1 MEILTSRLPSGGY
14 GYDFPSVT
22 INPMTFIQ
30 VCEYIENVPTDP
42 LDKYL
47 YDIQNLIKED
57 NRILNCYVM
66 DLDFLIFYKKI
77 CTVSE
82 DLNYEI
88 SIKCPI
94 CGRELHKKINV
105 EKDIKF
111 KKIDEKV
118 MNGAVIELGGTNY
131 ETRVP
136 TVKDFLEVFKKYLVY
151 RKITDLR
158 LIKTIALIKN
168 FEYQGNQIEDSILD
182 ATHSDITLLMALR
195 DLYYDQVEPIQI
207 YCPDCNINLKPEER
221 RGMAVSVDSL
231 TVDFFRDFCINS
243 PISRSKILF
252 K

>member
-47 YDIQNLIKED
+47 YDIQNLVKED
-57 NRILNCYVM
+57 KRILNCYVM

-82 DLNYEI
+82 NLSYEI
-88 SIKCPI
+88 SVKCPI
-94 CGRELHKKINV
+94 CGSELHRRINI
-105 EKDIKF
+105 EGDIKF
-111 KKIDEKV
+111 KKIDEKI

-136 TVKDFLEVFKKYLVY
+136 TVKEFLDVFKKYLVY
-151 RKITDLR
+151 RKITDLK

-195 DLYYDQVEPIQI
+195 ELYYDQIEPIQI
-207 YCPDCNINLKPEER
+207 FCPECNKDLKPEER
-221 RGMAVSVDSL
+221 RSVAVSVESL

>member
-14 GYDFPSVT
+14 GYDFPSVR
-22 INPMTFIQ
+22 ISPMTFIQ
-30 VCEYIENVPTDP
+30 VCEYIENVPSDP

-47 YDIQNLIKED
+47 YDIHNLVKED
-57 NRILNCYVM
+57 ERILDCYVM
-66 DLDFLIFYKKI
+66 DLDFLIFYKKV

-82 DLNYEI
+82 DLSYEI
-88 SIKCPI
+88 TVKCPE
-94 CGRELHKKINV
+94 CGREIRKRINI

-111 KKIDEKV
+111 KRIDEKI
-118 MNGAVIELGGTNY
+118 MEGAVIELGGDSY

-136 TVKDFLEVFKKYLVY
+136 TVKEFLEVFKKYLVY
-151 RKITDLR
+151 RKITDLS

-168 FEYQGNQIEDSILD
+168 FETRGNQIESSILG

-195 DLYYDQVEPIQI
+195 DLYYDQVEPVHVF
-207 YCPDCNINLKPEER
+207 CPDCNKNLKPEER
-221 RGMAVSVDSL
+221 RSMTVSVDSL
-231 TVDFFRDFCINS
+231 IVDFFRDFCINS